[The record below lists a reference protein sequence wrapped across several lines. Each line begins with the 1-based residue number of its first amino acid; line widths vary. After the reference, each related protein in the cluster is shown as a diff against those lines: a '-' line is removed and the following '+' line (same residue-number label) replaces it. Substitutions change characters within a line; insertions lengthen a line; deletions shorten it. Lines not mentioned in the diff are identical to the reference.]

1 MRGRSFCPDIKQEEG
16 GTLGEEE
23 HNIMFPQC
31 PDWLMERPEREQSSL
46 SNQIQFSEEGVGAQ
60 HAVNKQE
67 VLRVKQEVDKG
78 QYSDRLCV
86 HVCVFIKYPNG

>member
-23 HNIMFPQC
+23 PNIMFTQS
-31 PDWLMERPEREQSSL
+31 PDWLMERLERAQSPL
-46 SNQIQFSEEGVGAQ
+46 SNQIQFSEEEVGPQ

-78 QYSDRLCV
+78 QYSNGVCV
-86 HVCVFIKYPNG
+86 CVCVCVCVFS